1 MAPTSETS
9 TDRASAAY
17 VRYRELQAYVGWTD
31 DDARRIRAAG
41 PIAASCFDGL
51 IDDFYSE
58 IDRHPEA
65 RRVITG
71 GAAQVERLKQ
81 TLRGWLDDLFRGPY
95 DPEYV
100 DRRRRVGLRHV
111 ELGLPHL
118 YTAAALSRLRGGLLA
133 AVARGWTG
141 DRESLVATT
150 TSLDRL
156 IDLDLA
162 VIGDAYETENVR
174 RRQEAERN
182 RLGDVLHREKE
193 LSAGLL
199 NHAQAA
205 VLVLDRSGGVVR
217 CNPFAEALHA
227 ESPDAETTGAESP
240 GAVATDAAASAGGD
254 QAGGDQTAGRQAWT
268 LVGRSWCDEF
278 LDESSREIVR
288 CAVLGPTAE
297 NKPTIVS
304 STLVRDGRTRTL
316 QWTASHLCD
325 AAGSPFGVL
334 VIGHDVTELI
344 EAQTRALQAGRLAA
358 IGQMATGLA
367 HESRNALQR
376 IGAAA
381 EMLEL
386 ELEGNRRLLEHVTRI
401 QQAQTHLHLL
411 LEEVRSYAAPIVLD
425 RSPCRISE
433 VWREAW
439 ELLRGARMKRSCEL
453 REMIRVADPG
463 IEADRFRLVQ
473 VFRNLLDN
481 ALAASPDPARIE
493 IRCDDARPAGVPSFR
508 IAVVDSGP
516 GLTAEQRRRIFEP
529 FYTTK
534 PTGTGLGTAIAQRL
548 VEAHGGTIA
557 VGDGSGAGTEIVV
570 TLPRRKPG

>member
-1 MAPTSETS
+1 MASTSELS
-9 TDRASAAY
+9 MDRAPAAF
-17 VRYRELQAYVGWTD
+17 VRYQELQSYVGWTN
-31 DDARRIRAAG
+31 DDARRVRAAAT
-41 PIAASCFDGL
+41 IAAGCFDGL
-51 IDDFYSE
+51 VEDFYSE
-58 IDRHPEA
+58 IDKHPEA

-81 TLRGWLDDLFRGPY
+81 TLRGWLEDLFRGPY
-95 DPEYV
+95 DLEYV
-100 DRRRRVGLRHV
+100 ARRWRVGLRHV

-118 YTAAALSRLRGGLLA
+118 YTAAAVSRLRSRLMA
-133 AVARGWTG
+133 AVAGGWSG
-141 DRESLVATT
+141 DRASLVETT

-162 VIGDAYETENVR
+162 VIGDAYETENIR
-174 RRQEAERN
+174 RRQEAERI

-193 LSAGLL
+193 LSAGLF

-205 VLVLDRSGGVVR
+205 VLVLDRSGVVVR
-217 CNPFAEALHA
+217 CNPFAEALA
-227 ESPDAETTGAESP
+227 GEGPESEASDLQAETEARGAEV
-240 GAVATDAAASAGGD
+240 GAAKGRAANGS
-254 QAGGDQTAGRQAWT
+254 TPS
-268 LVGRSWCDEF
+268 LEGRSWCDEF
-278 LDESSREIVR
+278 LDASARDAVR
-288 CAVLGPTAE
+288 KALLGSVPAT
-297 NKPTIVS
+297 KPTVVS
-304 STLVRDGRTRTL
+304 TKLVRGGRTRNL
-316 QWTASHLCD
+316 QWTVSRLCD
-325 AAGSPFGVL
+325 AGGTPFGVL

-344 EAQTRALQAGRLAA
+344 EAQARALQAGRLAA
-358 IGQMATGLA
+358 IGEMATGLA

-386 ELEGNRRLLEHVTRI
+386 ELEGNTRLLEHVSRI
-401 QQAQTHLHLL
+401 QQSQNHLHLL
-411 LEEVRSYAAPIVLD
+411 LEEVRNYAAPVVLD

-439 ELLRGARMKRSCEL
+439 ELLRGARMKRTCEL
-453 REMIRVADPG
+453 GEKIRVNDLG

-481 ALAASPDPARIE
+481 GLAAASDPARIE
-493 IRCDDARPAGVPSFR
+493 ITCDDARIGGAAAFR
-508 IAVVDSGP
+508 VAVVDNGP

-548 VEAHGGTIA
+548 VEAHGGTIS
-557 VGDGSGAGTEIVV
+557 VGERAGAGKGTEIVV
-570 TLPRRKPG
+570 VLPRWKPV